1 MNVYTKIAVAAA
13 AVLIVAIVGYNLL
26 PGRSTGVGGPAQSPS
41 APPAATESVETAA
54 SPAGSGAFESQHFGV
69 PIAISAVGD

>member
-26 PGRSTGVGGPAQSPS
+26 PGRSTGVGGPA
-41 APPAATESVETAA
+41 
-54 SPAGSGAFESQHFGV
+54 
-69 PIAISAVGD
+69 